1 MIISQKIFQRVM
13 ERKKELDSIIVQD
26 SLQLPEAER
35 GFFD

>member
-13 ERKKELDSIIVQD
+13 ERKKELDSI
-26 SLQLPEAER
+26 STAGFFAASEAER